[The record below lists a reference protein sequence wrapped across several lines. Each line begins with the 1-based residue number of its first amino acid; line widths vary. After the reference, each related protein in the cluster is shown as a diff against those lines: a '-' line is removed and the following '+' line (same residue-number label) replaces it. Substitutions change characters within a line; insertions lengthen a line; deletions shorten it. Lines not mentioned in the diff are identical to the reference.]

1 MKRSQTAIHATW
13 GSFTVLGCSALKL
26 SRFYL
31 KRNQKEVTS
40 SGVRSTFTPR
50 LLFFYTTGFAVM
62 RSVSSKCIS
71 AVQEATLNQAWLT
84 ALGSDCRADDV
95 LFVPLRTGKS
105 FLFFFFLSHLCCFSH
120 LFVFNKKKIKSGFLF
135 FCFFLRWWW
144 RTELKLHRLWPEGA
158 SQWLGI
164 SNIWWL
170 TRVGVYSKKRGK
182 KCLFLQIP

>member
-1 MKRSQTAIHATW
+1 MRQ
-13 GSFTVLGCSALKL
+13 FYCSRLFGFKIKPFL
-26 SRFYL
+26 F
-31 KRNQKEVTS
+31 KEKQKEVTS

-105 FLFFFFLSHLCCFSH
+105 FCFFFLPHLCCFSH
-120 LFVFNKKKIKSGFLF
+120 LFVFNKKKIKSGFLGF
-135 FCFFLRWWW
+135 FCFFSALIVADRVEATQTLTW
-144 RTELKLHRLWPEGA
+144 RGV
-158 SQWLGI
+158 SV
-164 SNIWWL
+164 IWYL
-170 TRVGVYSKKRGK
+170 
-182 KCLFLQIP
+182 

>member
-1 MKRSQTAIHATW
+1 MRQ
-13 GSFTVLGCSALKL
+13 FYCSRLFGFKIKPFL
-26 SRFYL
+26 F
-31 KRNQKEVTS
+31 KEKQKAVPS

-105 FLFFFFLSHLCCFSH
+105 CFFLPHLCCFSH
-120 LFVFNKKKIKSGFLF
+120 LFVFNKKKKSGFLGSF
-135 FCFFLRWWW
+135 VFFLRWWW
-144 RTELKLHRLWPEGA
+144 RTELKLHRLWPEG

-182 KCLFLQIP
+182 NACSYKSHNATSTELFFPSS